1 MQGMAGRW
9 RRAIVEAGGL
19 VVAIALPL
27 CFNPWAMPPFEPAKV
42 ALFRGVTAVMGAAT
56 AITWLWQVTSTRRSA
71 GHFQARRWWT
81 ENPVA
86 LPAWGY
92 SAAYVL
98 ATATSVAPRL
108 SLWGPN
114 DNPQGTIT
122 VLCMVIFFLLIASGL
137 QTKAQFD
144 RMVSALILGSV
155 AVAVYG
161 LSQFVGLDPLPWIT
175 DSVSPMLSTLGR
187 SNFLGAYLAMVVP
200 FTLLRIADGGRG
212 GSRAKYAFVLALQVG
227 CLWLTLARAAWVGL
241 LGGALSFLGLLAQRR
256 RSRALW
262 GSAVVVLILGVWLY
276 AAMNVTALP
285 RWGQPTAGAPSGQS
299 IPFADLRDASV
310 NARLTIWRT
319 TLGLIRDRWLLGYGP
334 EQFTAVFAAH
344 YPPELARFEGPQ
356 VVVDDPHNLFL
367 DQTMAAGVIG
377 LAALLGVLIAFYRL
391 VLVALRRCTNRSSES
406 ALAAIIGSVTAF
418 IIQAQFNPDVIVLS
432 AFFWLVL
439 ALGVVTARGKSI
451 RAITIERADS

>member
-19 VVAIALPL
+19 AVAIILPL
-27 CFNPWAMPPFEPAKV
+27 CFNPWATPPFEPAKV
-42 ALFRGVTAVMGAAT
+42 AIFRGVVAMMGAAT
-56 AITWLWQVTSTRRSA
+56 AIIWLAEAIRSR
-71 GHFQARRWWT
+71 GSVSRPQARCWWT
-81 ENPVA
+81 DNPVA
-86 LPAWGY
+86 MPALGY
-92 SAAYVL
+92 ATAYVL
-98 ATATSVAPRL
+98 ATATSIAPPL
-108 SLWGPN
+108 SLWGPH

-122 VLCMVIFFLLIASGL
+122 VLCAVIFFLLIASGL

-144 RMVSALILGSV
+144 RLVSALILGSV

-161 LSQFVGLDPLPWIT
+161 LSQFFGIDSLPWIT
-175 DSVSPMLSTLGR
+175 DSVSPVLSTLGR

-200 FTLLRIADGGRG
+200 FTLLRIADGDRG
-212 GSRAKYAFVLALQVG
+212 GSRARYAFVLALQVA
-227 CLWLTLARAAWVGL
+227 CLWLTLARAAWIGL
-241 LGGALSFLGLLAQRR
+241 LGGVLLFLGLLAQRR

-262 GSAVVVLILGVWLY
+262 WIALVMLILGVWLY

-285 RWGQPTAGAPSGQS
+285 RWGQAAAGAQSGQS

-367 DQTMAAGVIG
+367 DQTMAVGVIG
-377 LAALLGVLIAFYRL
+377 LAALLGVLIVFYRL
-391 VLVALRRCTNRSSES
+391 MLVALHRCTNRSSES
-406 ALAAIIGSVTAF
+406 ALAAILGSVTAF
-418 IIQAQFNPDVIVLS
+418 VIQAQFNPDVIVLS
-432 AFFWLVL
+432 AFFWLFL
-439 ALGVVTARGKSI
+439 ALGVVIARGNRTNSQVI
-451 RAITIERADS
+451 GQAG